1 MSEQKNEEMFVKEVK
16 KALDASVDNLDAD
29 LCVRLA
35 EARRSALNSRKAPLF
50 QGMGWFRFAFAGLA
64 LIALIWLAGLL
75 FFPDKSTI
83 AAGAAIEDLEIAT
96 SGENPDFYRDMNFY
110 FWLSTKK
117 DQALNDSGKMV
128 CLPGR
133 ETGKTN

>member
-50 QGMGWFRFAFAGLA
+50 QGMGWFRLAFAGLA